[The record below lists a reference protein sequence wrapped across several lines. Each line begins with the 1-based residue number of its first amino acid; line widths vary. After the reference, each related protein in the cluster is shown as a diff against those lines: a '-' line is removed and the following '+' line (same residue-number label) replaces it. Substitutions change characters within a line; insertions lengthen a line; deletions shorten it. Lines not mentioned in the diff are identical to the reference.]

1 MCPLCGQPNL
11 VFILCIFIVN
21 EVATEMNR
29 IDEAIDF
36 YNKELDNKTMQ
47 ETEAFKLRKI
57 AEEKLV
63 QDAVSR

>member
-1 MCPLCGQPNL
+1 M
-11 VFILCIFIVN
+11 N

-47 ETEAFKLRKI
+47 ETEAFKLRKL